1 MPVDAQSGN
10 NRTHRVPAATAAVL
24 AAIGIASFL
33 FTHFGPK
40 ADVPPGGISMTS
52 TAVVERA
59 GATLIPTEPRAKPGK
74 PEISAASR
82 PPAD

>member
-1 MPVDAQSGN
+1 MDNQSRYG
-10 NRTHRVPAATAAVL
+10 RKQLVPAAIAAVL

-40 ADVPPGGISMTS
+40 AYVHPGGIGMTS
-52 TAVVERA
+52 TVVVERA
-59 GATLIPTEPRAKPGK
+59 GATLIPTEPRAEPGK
-74 PEISAASR
+74 PEISAASQ